1 MRQALSKKVRGIVA
15 LTLGW
20 ILVIVGLIVIPL
32 PIPLGLLMV
41 ATGFTVLIPV
51 SRTARRGLRA
61 VRRSLPTFSH
71 HLNRAAIHLPVG
83 LRRVIDT
90 TDPFRPRRSP
100 RKQQL

>member
-1 MRQALSKKVRGIVA
+1 MSKKVRSVGA
-15 LTLGW
+15 LAVGW
-20 ILVIVGLIVIPL
+20 TLVIVGLIVFPL
-32 PIPLGLLMV
+32 PIPLGLPMM
-41 ATGFTVLIPV
+41 AAGFAVLIPV

-61 VRRSLPTFSH
+61 ARRSLPTFSY